1 MDHTVDI
8 QVRERERRDCG
19 VKAGTE
25 VWVVPGFAAVQF
37 DLQHSGRVLGA
48 RGTQGRSLTASAN
61 AVVQ

>member
-48 RGTQGRSLTASAN
+48 RGTQG
-61 AVVQ
+61 